1 MKKKRNPEFLVYRF
15 GDAPEGSIQIVMKY
29 TGISNN
35 EDFDYVD
42 TVYGNYGNYSNYGS
56 TYSFCEDYVLQ
67 KTGCNTIE
75 AFHEKYPEYSI

>member
-1 MKKKRNPEFLVYRF
+1 MKKKRNREFLVYRF

-29 TGISNN
+29 TETDSEG
-35 EDFDYVD
+35 DFDYVD
-42 TVYGNYGNYSNYGS
+42 TVYGNYGTRGS
-56 TYSFCEDYVLQ
+56 TYGFCEDYVLQ